1 MLGVPVEAK
10 VKITFWH
17 PFGTPP
23 NSVVIQEIIDRFNQ
37 SQDRIE
43 VVGRAVDMSETN
55 VEKLVVAMAG
65 GVGPD
70 VYYLDRF
77 TVAERANAG
86 MLTALDDF
94 FQAAN
99 IDPRQE
105 YLPFAIAESTW
116 KGKIYAI
123 PHDTDARALYY
134 RTDLFEKAGLDP
146 SKPVLTIRQLE
157 DAAKKLTQR
166 GSDGRYTQLGFVPWR
181 AQGWLYGWGW
191 AFGGEFYDATA
202 GKVTANHPK
211 VVRALD
217 WLQKWSNVYR
227 IADMDT
233 FTNSFGKDPFMFGTL
248 AMQLETDGWMSI
260 IANQNPKLEYSIGPF
275 PYAEDAQMT
284 TWSGGWSV
292 VIPQGAAHPKE
303 AFEFMKFFAGREGQE
318 IWMKKTF
325 HLPTIRALLDSP
337 ALTQDARHRVFRA
350 LLQVS
355 RARPVIPVGAYYWDR
370 LAWATD
376 QAIRQ
381 NKVPQALLDQ
391 VTEEVQRELDK
402 AVGRAVK

>member
-1 MLGVPVEAK
+1 MPVEAK
-10 VKITFWH
+10 VKVTFWH
-17 PFGTPP
+17 TFGTPP
-23 NSVVIQEIIDRFNQ
+23 WSLIVQEIIDRFNQ

-43 VVGRAVDMSETN
+43 VVGQAVDMSKTN

-70 VYYLDRF
+70 VCYLDRF

-86 MLTALDDF
+86 ILTPLDDF
-94 FQAAN
+94 FKAAKV
-99 IDPRQE
+99 DPRQE

-134 RTDLFEKAGLDP
+134 RTDLFEQAGLDP
-146 SKPVLTIRQLE
+146 AKPPVTIGQVE
-157 DAAKKLTQR
+157 EAARKLTQR
-166 GSDGRYTQLGFVPWR
+166 GPDGRYTSLGFVPWR
-181 AQGWLYGWGW
+181 GQGWLYGWGW
-191 AFGGEFYDATA
+191 AFGGEFYDEAS

-211 VVRALD
+211 VVKALE
-217 WLQKWSNVYR
+217 WLQRWSNIYK
-227 IADMDT
+227 IADIDA
-233 FTNSFGKDPFMFGTL
+233 FFSSAGQDPFLFGRL
-248 AMQLETDGWMSI
+248 AMVIDGDWHLGT

-275 PYAEDAQMT
+275 PYAEDAKPT
-284 TWSGGWSV
+284 TWSGGWSL

-303 AFEFMKFFAGREGQE
+303 AFEFMRFFCGPEGQE
-318 IWMKKTF
+318 IWMRKTY
-325 HLPTIRALLDSP
+325 HLPTVRSLLNSP
-337 ALTQDARHRVFRA
+337 LLTQDPRHRVFVA

-355 RARPVIPVGAYYWDR
+355 RCRPVIPVGAYYWDR

-402 AVGRAVK
+402 VVGRASK